1 MHLSRDGRCIF
12 RPGKAGLEKN
22 IMTPSM
28 TNKTVV
34 GRDQAAR
41 KWNYIPL
48 LGATLLIVCLA
59 TGVAQ
64 AATPLENI
72 LIDSGLSI
80 AENNP
85 CPGQVIQ
92 GAAEPN
98 TCKEHTVD
106 CYSGNHFVGTGMAPC
121 YWQWGTFTCEG
132 TKDLDTCQAYF
143 GETIDKA
150 VPITRCYYQ

>member
-1 MHLSRDGRCIF
+1 
-12 RPGKAGLEKN
+12 
-22 IMTPSM
+22 MTPSM
-28 TNKTVV
+28 TKKIV
-34 GRDQAAR
+34 GGREQAAR

-80 AENNP
+80 AKNNP

-98 TCKEHTVD
+98 TCWEHIVD
-106 CYSGNHFVGTGMAPC
+106 CYNGNQFIGTASAPC
-121 YWQWGTFTCEG
+121 YFQWGSFTCEG

-143 GETIDKA
+143 GGDIDKT
-150 VPITRCYYQ
+150 VPITTCHYHQ